1 MFNSNQQQRPARQTG
16 KPGNSQGGD
25 TSLIARGTSIT
36 GDVHFGGALHLD
48 GTIEGA
54 VLAEADSEAVFT
66 LSAEGEVTGEVRV
79 PNAVI
84 NGVVKGNIHAAARLE
99 LAAQARVEGDVHYRV
114 LEMAA
119 GAEVNGRMVH
129 QGKEPPRQ
137 LTGPEA
143 EREVDLDETF
153 AVADQG

>member
-1 MFNSNQQQRPARQTG
+1 MFSNNQQP
-16 KPGNSQGGD
+16 KPTKPVRSPSTQGAD

-48 GTIEGA
+48 GCIEGA

-66 LSAEGEVTGEVRV
+66 LSAEGEVAGEVRV

-137 LTGPEA
+137 LGGPEA
-143 EREVDLDETF
+143 EREDDVEEVF
-153 AVADQG
+153 AAVNQG

>member
-1 MFNSNQQQRPARQTG
+1 MFSNNHQQKRSARQAG
-16 KPGNSQGGD
+16 KPNSSQGDD

-36 GDVHFGGALHLD
+36 GDVYFGGALHVD
-48 GTIEGA
+48 GCIEGA
-54 VLAEADSEAVFT
+54 VLAEADSQAVFT
-66 LSAEGEVTGEVRV
+66 LSAEGEVSGEVWV

-84 NGVVKGNIHAAARLE
+84 NGVVKGSIHASTRLE
-99 LAAQARVEGDVHYRV
+99 LAAQARVDGDVHYLV

-129 QGKEPPRQ
+129 QGKEPRQ

-143 EREVDLDETF
+143 ERGAEVEEALT
-153 AVADQG
+153 AAGQG